1 VILGKNDLT
10 PSLTDKERRKL
21 KEEIKLGPTKEGSV
35 ERTSGLLLKLDQ
47 QT

>member
-21 KEEIKLGPTKEGSV
+21 KEKVKLGPAKEGRV
-35 ERTSGLLLKLDQ
+35 ECTSGLLLKSDQ